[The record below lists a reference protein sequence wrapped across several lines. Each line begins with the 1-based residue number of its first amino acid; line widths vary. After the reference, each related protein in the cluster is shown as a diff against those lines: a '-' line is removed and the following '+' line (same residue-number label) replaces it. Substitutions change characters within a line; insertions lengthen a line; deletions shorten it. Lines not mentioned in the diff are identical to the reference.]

1 MTIFPGSKYY
11 TYVKDD
17 RYVVR
22 VISVNDNTVLVKLSN
37 GNIKNMDRTL
47 LENVGI
53 RLIPDAICD
62 IMIGKLNDDNKDVC
76 MYIYRLDEFFHNDK
90 NTYDASL
97 LLRNDHYSAY
107 KNEINANGNVYVGE
121 CCTKLNNPYDGR
133 LIELSEFKSIES
145 TYKFDIYL
153 NDTIDDIISCIP
165 YKYLSEI
172 NNVLKAT
179 YDRYS
184 TYANVLGASED
195 IKSLMV
201 NNNFMY
207 NFRSIYN
214 IYQVNWP
221 GVYDDKLSH
230 NSNGNIILNNKQV
243 KFLED
248 MLQKHIDNIN
258 VIEYDKDINVKDI
271 INYNHI
277 LISDSTEKIYLITY
291 DIISDY
297 PIDEDILKTL
307 HLNV

>member
-1 MTIFPGSKYY
+1 MFHQKIFPY
-11 TYVKDD
+11 
-17 RYVVR
+17 
-22 VISVNDNTVLVKLSN
+22 
-37 GNIKNMDRTL
+37 IKAFEGAD
-47 LENVGI
+47 
-53 RLIPDAICD
+53 
-62 IMIGKLNDDNKDVC
+62 GKLYYITYYADGHTDFHFEPCPGKKVIDFCELDLREYENK
-76 MYIYRLDEFFHNDK
+76 
-90 NTYDASL
+90 
-97 LLRNDHYSAY
+97 
-107 KNEINANGNVYVGE
+107 
-121 CCTKLNNPYDGR
+121 
-133 LIELSEFKSIES
+133 LSEFKSIES

-221 GVYDDKLSH
+221 VVYDDKLSH